1 MAVVWTQ
8 WPLTLT
14 GLPPSM
20 DVRMY
25 GNAFFKRGPHNEIQL
40 DEVEGGNYVHG
51 RPGEREDNAKWRQDA
66 ELWAWLRPADQVDEE
81 KL

>member
-1 MAVVWTQ
+1 MAAVWTQ

-51 RPGEREDNAKWRQDA
+51 RPAEREDNAKWRQDA